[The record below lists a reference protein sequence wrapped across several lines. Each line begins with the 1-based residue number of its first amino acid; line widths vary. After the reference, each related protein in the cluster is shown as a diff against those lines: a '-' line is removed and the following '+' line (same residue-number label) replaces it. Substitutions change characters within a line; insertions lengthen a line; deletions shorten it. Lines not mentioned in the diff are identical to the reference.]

1 MKRRKEWNSPFSST
15 FAVLVAALLPGV
27 PGHGSEGAS
36 VCSGWPEY
44 TLFHGEALRGD
55 RLGKYAIF
63 RPDPWRGYANQ
74 LYGVASVFAFS
85 LLTERAFL
93 IDDRDLSRLF
103 HSPRI
108 DWDYSRVAGNVSRID
123 RPFVLDA
130 MKDCES
136 SSNLTAMLHSESE
149 LDYILSHDVIE
160 ISTNLLWWPIMFDV
174 ARFQGRIGRLDSAD
188 GDVFF
193 GCAMKYLLQPQQVGS
208 PWLCHELVFVRH
220 SVPHEE
226 MRWLRQ
232 LTHPIP
238 PRPPHHWDT
247 PPSPPPAH
255 PPYRDSMLCD
265 SHTAVMARPR
275 GGVRPFKQI
284 PHLDLSNSGPMSA
297 PARQVFHTPA
307 P

>member
-208 PWLCHELVFVRH
+208 PWLCHEPVSEAFGSGRRNAMASATHPPH
-220 SVPHEE
+220 S
-226 MRWLRQ
+226 LRGHP
-232 LTHPIP
+232 TTGIPPIP
-238 PRPPHHWDT
+238 PPPLTRPT
-247 PPSPPPAH
+247 ETACFVTVTQPSWPVP
-255 PPYRDSMLCD
+255 
-265 SHTAVMARPR
+265 
-275 GGVRPFKQI
+275 GGGLGHSSRFPTLICPTVDQ
-284 PHLDLSNSGPMSA
+284 
-297 PARQVFHTPA
+297 
-307 P
+307 